1 MNQSTDRR
9 TQPRINFHSTALS
22 IKQTQSFRK
31 FFSYNG
37 QNEIV
42 DLSKSGAG
50 IISTIP
56 LNKGETIKIK
66 VKFPGE
72 KDMILK
78 GNIKWIN
85 PLNGNATF
93 RAGIQFHP
101 FGNKRYYNSIEN
113 LERLNKLTM

>member
-1 MNQSTDRR
+1 MNQSTDRQ
-9 TQPRINFHSTALS
+9 TQPRIKFPGTSLS
-22 IKQTQSFRK
+22 IKQSQSFRK
-31 FFSYNG
+31 IFLYNG

-42 DLSKSGAG
+42 NLSKSGAG
-50 IISTIP
+50 IISTIS

-72 KDMILK
+72 KDLILK
-78 GNIKWIN
+78 DKIKWVN
-85 PLNGNATF
+85 PINGNGTY

-101 FGNKRYYNSIEN
+101 FGYNRYYNSIEN

>member
-1 MNQSTDRR
+1 
-9 TQPRINFHSTALS
+9 
-22 IKQTQSFRK
+22 
-31 FFSYNG
+31 
-37 QNEIV
+37 
-42 DLSKSGAG
+42 
-50 IISTIP
+50 
-56 LNKGETIKIK
+56 
-66 VKFPGE
+66 
-72 KDMILK
+72 MILK